1 VADQYEAIVVGAGP
15 AGLSAALI
23 LGRCCRRTL
32 LCDGGA
38 GRNAASRALHGFL
51 SRDGTPPEELRRI
64 ARQQLAAYPTVE
76 VRETLVTEALRTP
89 AGFSVAVT
97 GGERLQGSKL
107 LLATGVLD
115 DLPPIPG
122 LAERWGR
129 SVFPCPYC
137 DAYELRGR
145 SLGVLG
151 RGSAAVAQC
160 RALTTWSDRLA
171 LFLDGRPDLD
181 SADREALV
189 GHGIRVVPDR
199 VRALEGAGTAL
210 ERMRLASGDAVACEA
225 LFLSAG
231 QHQRS
236 PLVEQLGC
244 PIVEGCAVRTH
255 EHESTDIPGL
265 YVAGDASENLQ
276 LAIVAAAEGA
286 EAGFAINRALVRE
299 SFAAR
304 AGTPR
309 ILPDGSG

>member
-1 VADQYEAIVVGAGP
+1 
-15 AGLSAALI
+15 
-23 LGRCCRRTL
+23 
-32 LCDGGA
+32 
-38 GRNAASRALHGFL
+38 
-51 SRDGTPPEELRRI
+51 
-64 ARQQLAAYPTVE
+64 
-76 VRETLVTEALRTP
+76 VRL
-89 AGFSVAVT
+89 T
-97 GGERLQGSKL
+97 GGDKLQASKL

-115 DLPPIPG
+115 DLPPIAG

-151 RGSAAVAQC
+151 WGPAAVAQC

-171 LFLDGRPDLD
+171 LFLDGRTDLD
-181 SADREALV
+181 SADREALAGQGV
-189 GHGIRVVPDR
+189 RIVSDR
-199 VRALEGAGTAL
+199 VRALEGAGAAL
-210 ERMRLASGDAVACEA
+210 ERVRLASGDTVACEA

-286 EAGFAINRALVRE
+286 EAGFAINRALVRD

-304 AGTPR
+304 TGTPR